1 MPRRSLWSRRRWWA
15 APTLI
20 FALTVPLAVSVS
32 GSSSPAKFHTGFFL
46 RPGAP
51 IYANDPDGVACLL
64 INSVCESAAERAAR
78 PPAPAFTSRS
88 GKGRYGEMVPE
99 IVCYRALF
107 ALVDMHDGRRGWA
120 SVENVFAGAPE
131 LVHIGEPGG
140 PDPEIAP
147 ECNAF
152 TWN

>member
-1 MPRRSLWSRRRWWA
+1 MRQNRWSRLRWWA
-15 APTLI
+15 APALI
-20 FALTVPLAVSVS
+20 TAFIAPLAVVLS
-32 GSSSPAKFHTGFFL
+32 GSSSPAQVHTGFFL
-46 RPGAP
+46 WPGAP
-51 IYANDPDGVACLL
+51 IYADDPDGVACLFT
-64 INSVCESAAERAAR
+64 SSACESAAERAAR

-88 GKGRYGEMVPE
+88 GKGKYGETIPE

-120 SVENVFAGAPE
+120 SVEYVLAGTLE

-140 PDPEIAP
+140 SDPDIAP